1 MPTTSGPRIVFDT
14 ASVALAYDVG
24 DVINSYIGEP
34 TTNILPNPQL
44 NSIFY
49 VGNEWGTY
57 NVNQYNGGAYFSI
70 GTVNDVTSDI
80 VTMAAAHP
88 LRSFD
93 VVTPQTTG
101 GGVTA
106 GENYVVKKIS
116 DTQFSLHQYV
126 GIQDG
131 TYGYTNPD
139 TGFFKVHDAYAKDI
153 RISINSTSF
162 PTMWWGP
169 PHLPNSA
176 LIKEIVG
183 GRSQATAIRL
193 HVYRGDNVA
202 DGMAYYVY
210 TPVTIGDIVTVSFW
224 IRPATKNAEGKNLNW
239 QTYFGGAAAPSVN
252 TTLGAYGVWEKFT
265 YTWTASAT
273 YSFYQYWFPAA
284 STDKYAVDITDL
296 QVEINKGHATP
307 LTLSSR
313 SGTQGLLDLSTKNRS
328 INISNLSYDSN
339 ANFYFD
345 GTDDYINAD
354 ITVGSDSTWEII
366 IKSSNY
372 ENKIPICLDGDNYVS
387 GPNLYFASNAI
398 YWNTGDGYANPFSNS
413 AFPTS
418 KYTHIVVVNNSTV
431 GAKLYVNGNYV
442 GSAGALNTT
451 TTGTGKFWLGR
462 WHGGGYEI
470 ACNIPVCRVYNRVL
484 SGSEI
489 VSNYTSYKSRFNL

>member
-1 MPTTSGPRIVFDT
+1 MPSTSGPRIVFDT
-14 ASVALAYDVG
+14 ASVALAYDAG
-24 DVINSYIGEP
+24 DLINSYIGEP
-34 TTNILPNPQL
+34 TTNLLPNASI

-70 GTVNDVTSDI
+70 GTVNDVTSNI
-80 VTMAAAHP
+80 VTMTAAHP

-106 GENYVVKKIS
+106 GVNYVVKKIS
-116 DTQFSLHQYV
+116 NTQFSLHEYNAS
-126 GIQDG
+126 QDG
-131 TYGYTNPD
+131 TQGYTNPD

-162 PTMWWGP
+162 PTMWWGY
-169 PHLPNSA
+169 PHLPNSG

-183 GRSQATAIRL
+183 GFSQATAIRL
-193 HVYRGDNVA
+193 HVYRGDSVA
-202 DGMAYYVY
+202 DGMAYNVY

-239 QTYFGGAAAPSVN
+239 LTYFGGAAAPSVN
-252 TTLGAYGVWEKFT
+252 ATLGAYGVWQKFT

-273 YSFYQYWFPAA
+273 YTFYQYWFPAA

-296 QVEINKGHATP
+296 QVEINKGHETP

-313 SGTQGLLDLSTKNRS
+313 SGTQGLLDISTKNRS

-345 GTDDYINAD
+345 GTDDYLNAD
-354 ITVGSDSTWEII
+354 ITLGSDSTWEII

-372 ENKIPICLDGDNYVS
+372 GNKIPICVDGDNYLY
-387 GPNLYFASNAI
+387 GPNLYFYTSAI
-398 YWNTGDGYANPFSNS
+398 YWNIGDGLSNPFSNS
-413 AFPTS
+413 YLPDAN
-418 KYTHIVVVNNSTV
+418 YHHIVVVNNSTV
-431 GAKLYVNGNYV
+431 NAKLYIDGNYI

-462 WHGGGYEI
+462 YHGGGYEI
-470 ACNIPVCRVYNRVL
+470 ACNIPVCRMYNRVL
-484 SGSEI
+484 SGLEI
-489 VSNYTSYKSRFNL
+489 ISNYNSYKKRFNI